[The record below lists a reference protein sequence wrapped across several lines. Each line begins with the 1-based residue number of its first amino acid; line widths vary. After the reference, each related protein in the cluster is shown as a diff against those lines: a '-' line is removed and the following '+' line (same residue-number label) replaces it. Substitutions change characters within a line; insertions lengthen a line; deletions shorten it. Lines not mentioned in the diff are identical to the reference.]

1 MATRKHNLRE
11 DESGKTEQQRHMAD
25 STPNPQGQQKV
36 IHMPRRSD
44 QRKHTSQ
51 NIPQNPSTV
60 GNRMDPSVTTSMEDN
75 TALDSDSM
83 FNEADPQA
91 RELVEENNARNRS
104 RLRRRIG

>member
-1 MATRKHNLRE
+1 
-11 DESGKTEQQRHMAD
+11 
-25 STPNPQGQQKV
+25 
-36 IHMPRRSD
+36 
-44 QRKHTSQ
+44 
-51 NIPQNPSTV
+51 
-60 GNRMDPSVTTSMEDN
+60 MEDN